1 MYEWFLPSI
10 YPRNDRDD
18 GPDRVIELHVD
29 APEQMVS
36 VHFLFHHDFKKES
49 VNSIVLSVQICYTK
63 SYRLNK

>member
-18 GPDRVIELHVD
+18 GPDRVIELHVN

-36 VHFLFHHDFKKES
+36 VHFFHLDFKKES
-49 VNSIVLSVQICYTK
+49 FNSIVLFVQI
-63 SYRLNK
+63 